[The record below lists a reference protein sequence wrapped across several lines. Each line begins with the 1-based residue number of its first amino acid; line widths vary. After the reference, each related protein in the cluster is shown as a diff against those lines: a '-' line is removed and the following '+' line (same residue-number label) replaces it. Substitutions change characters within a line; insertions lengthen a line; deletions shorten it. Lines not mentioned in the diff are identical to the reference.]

1 MAKCVSPGFGCA
13 LKRIGL
19 IQALVIGGTDIG
31 TAYSPQDSSR
41 FELCQQHQQFPIS
54 HPSKY
59 YLSPNENI
67 AEFSEKAR
75 LLEAKALLKL
85 MTLARLISKARW

>member
-19 IQALVIGGTDIG
+19 IQAMVIGGLILGQPTLLK
-31 TAYSPQDSSR
+31 TA
-41 FELCQQHQQFPIS
+41 QQFPICHS
-54 HPSKY
+54 SKY
-59 YLSPNENI
+59 YLSLDENI

>member
-1 MAKCVSPGFGCA
+1 MVSGEGEP
-13 LKRIGL
+13 
-19 IQALVIGGTDIG
+19 DIM
-31 TAYSPQDSSR
+31 TAHSSRDSSR
-41 FELCQQHQQFPIS
+41 FELCKQLQHFPIH

-59 YLSPNENI
+59 YLSLDVNI

-85 MTLARLISKARW
+85 MTLARLISKAQW